1 MTGFGCYPR
10 LIVSSRNYTIEIVYG
25 GCRWERNHRNRKHID
40 QISGKASKSSRNFV
54 ENFVENSL
62 DEVSIGHVMVYIVP
76 LPVGV
81 WAITRGEEWVAYN
94 PSGLRRIGW

>member
-1 MTGFGCYPR
+1 M
-10 LIVSSRNYTIEIVYG
+10 
-25 GCRWERNHRNRKHID
+25 
-40 QISGKASKSSRNFV
+40 

-76 LPVGV
+76 LPVDV

-94 PSGLRRIGW
+94 PRGLRRIGG